1 MYGVAIKPHEIE
13 AKVLPQYALHKI
25 PYDENTYAHLSKLYL
40 DMRELDKVVDLFD
53 KSQAAGLRP
62 IRSLASSYLEA
73 GLRKQDT
80 EIIIHALSK
89 FLEIK
94 QEPHDRVLKLL
105 GNLKKIP
112 DELFV
117 MLRKNF
123 TRYGLMKEKVR
134 QFEHHSFR
142 P

>member
-1 MYGVAIKPHEIE
+1 
-13 AKVLPQYALHKI
+13 
-25 PYDENTYAHLSKLYL
+25 
-40 DMRELDKVVDLFD
+40 MRDLDKVVDLFD

-62 IRSLASSYLEA
+62 IRDLVSSYLEA

-89 FLEIK
+89 FMEIK

-123 TRYGLMKEKVR
+123 RRYGLMMDRVR
-134 QFEHHSFR
+134 RFEVPSFR

>member
-1 MYGVAIKPHEIE
+1 
-13 AKVLPQYALHKI
+13 
-25 PYDENTYAHLSKLYL
+25 
-40 DMRELDKVVDLFD
+40 MRDLDKVIDLFD
-53 KSQAAGLRP
+53 KSQAAGLKP
-62 IRSLASSYLEA
+62 IRSLVSSYLEA

-142 P
+142 PQALGGDKGSFDRNHSGKRYNPKKNSGKRLPKDVRKNLVL